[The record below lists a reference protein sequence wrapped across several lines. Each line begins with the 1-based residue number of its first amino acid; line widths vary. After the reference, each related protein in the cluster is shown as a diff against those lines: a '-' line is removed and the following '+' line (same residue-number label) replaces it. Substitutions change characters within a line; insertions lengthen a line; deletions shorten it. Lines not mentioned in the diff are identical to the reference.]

1 MGKGLEFLWE
11 ENVVGSTEFTIKC
24 TRIGDLYINGKFY
37 RQLCFTPN
45 QVALAI
51 EDFLNGVPADDGK

>member
-1 MGKGLEFLWE
+1 MTEKLIGGSEFK
-11 ENVVGSTEFTIKC
+11 VKVGFT
-24 TRIGDLYINGKFY
+24 GDVCINEKYY

-51 EDFLNGVPADDGK
+51 EDYLNGVPADGEEA